1 MPSRLRFAGQR
12 ERRQGTTALEQPAS
26 IESTTAAAPPA
37 GFLAQTFS
45 SLRHKNYRYLW
56 FGTVFMSAGQWIQ
69 QVTLGWLVYD
79 ITGSSVLL
87 GMLNGLRALPFL
99 IASPVAGVVADR
111 TNRKTVLMISQYVLM
126 VTTLIMGTLVG
137 AGFIR
142 IWQVFVFTFITS
154 VAWSFVDP
162 VRQSMVPTLVPKEDL
177 MNAVALN
184 SAAFNM
190 TKVIGPS
197 LGGLLIALFGASG
210 NFFVQGAA
218 YAGVLISIYWMVV
231 PANSTEARRSS
242 ALENL
247 KEGVAY
253 VWSNAA
259 VFALMTSALIPR
271 IIAMPYQT
279 LMPVFQKD
287 VLKVGPEGLGILLAA
302 PGLGACLAGFALAT
316 LSSRIH
322 RQGIVLLASLIALG
336 IGMNIFAWTTSFT
349 LALIVLV
356 AIGACQIFYMAT
368 TNTML
373 QVIVPDHLRGRVMS
387 IYMLDRGLMPIGALS
402 AGVSAHWIGAPAT
415 VSYMGLAVIVLA
427 LVLAFRA
434 PVIRDLAVTMDQ

>member
-1 MPSRLRFAGQR
+1 
-12 ERRQGTTALEQPAS
+12 
-26 IESTTAAAPPA
+26 
-37 GFLAQTFS
+37 
-45 SLRHKNYRYLW
+45 
-56 FGTVFMSAGQWIQ
+56 MSAGQWIQ

-99 IASPVAGVVADR
+99 LVSPVAGVVADR
-111 TNRKTVLMISQYVLM
+111 TDRKKVLLFAQYVLM
-126 VTTLIMGTLVG
+126 FTTVLMGTVVA
-137 AGFIR
+137 AGFVR
-142 IWQVFVFTFITS
+142 IWQVFTFTFITAI
-154 VAWSFVDP
+154 AWSFVDP
-162 VRQSMVPTLVPKEDL
+162 VRQSMVPSLVPKEEL

-190 TKVIGPS
+190 TKVVGPS

-218 YAGVLISIYWMVV
+218 YAGVCLSIYWMVV
-231 PANSTEARRSS
+231 PANSAQARRTS

-247 KEGVAY
+247 KEGVSY
-253 VWSNAA
+253 VWSNDA
-259 VFALMTSALIPR
+259 VFALMISALIPR
-271 IIAMPYQT
+271 VIAMPYQT

-287 VLKVGPEGLGILLAA
+287 VLKVGPEGLGMLYAA

-316 LSSRIH
+316 LSSRIR
-322 RQGIVLLASLIALG
+322 RQGIVLLSSLIALG
-336 IGMNIFAWTTSFT
+336 IGMNIFAWTTSFV

-373 QVIVPDHLRGRVMS
+373 QVLVPDHLRGRVMS
-387 IYMLDRGLMPIGALS
+387 IYMLDRGLMPIGAMS

-415 VSYMGLAVIVLA
+415 VGYMGLVVIVLA
-427 LVLAFRA
+427 LFLAWRS
-434 PVIRDLAVTMDQ
+434 PVIRDLAVTMDH

>member
-1 MPSRLRFAGQR
+1 MEDPA
-12 ERRQGTTALEQPAS
+12 TLEQTLAK
-26 IESTTAAAPPA
+26 APPL

-45 SLRHKNYRYLW
+45 SLRHTDYRYLW
-56 FGTVFMSAGQWIQ
+56 IGTVFMSAGQWIQ
-69 QVTLGWLVYD
+69 QVTLGWLIYD
-79 ITGSSVLL
+79 LTGSSVLL

-99 IASPVAGVVADR
+99 IASPIAGVVADR
-111 TNRKTVLMISQYVLM
+111 TNRKKVLVFSQYVL
-126 VTTLIMGTLVG
+126 LIATVMMGSLV
-137 AGFIR
+137 AVGFVR
-142 IWQVFVFTFITS
+142 VWQVFAFTLITS
-154 VAWSFVDP
+154 LAWSFVDP

-177 MNAVALN
+177 MNAIALN

-197 LGGLLIALFGASG
+197 IGGLLIALFGASG

-218 YAGVLISIYWMVV
+218 YAGVLLSIYWMTV
-231 PANSTEARRSS
+231 PANSTDARRSS
-242 ALENL
+242 ALANL
-247 KEGVAY
+247 KEGLMY
-253 VWSNAA
+253 VWSNPT

-271 IIAMPYQT
+271 IIAVPYQT

-322 RQGIVLLASLIALG
+322 RQGTVLIVSLIALG
-336 IGMNIFAWTTSFT
+336 VGMNIFAWTTNFT

-387 IYMLDRGLMPIGALS
+387 IYMLDRGLMPIGALG
-402 AGVSAHWIGAPAT
+402 AGISAHWVGAPLT
-415 VSYMGLAVIVLA
+415 VSYMGLIVVVLA
-427 LVLAFRA
+427 LLVAWRA
-434 PVIRDLAVTMDQ
+434 PVVRDLAVTMES